1 MLHVQI
7 HPFLVQTLP
16 PPPLLS
22 LSLFNPLHA
31 SFSSRLLSLAPDSLS
46 VPRTHARTHTP
57 ARINTNVVGR
67 SVIVPIV
74 GPPVVE
80 HPRKSFD
87 ETAAAG
93 WLSPSCATTIII
105 RRDASTARV
114 GKDNEEREASRE
126 SMPRSQ
132 LDVVLRVR
140 IGLTPLKRGVRVPR
154 WKSAYLFLS
163 FFLFIFFSFLFFSLV
178 PVLTTTLHGPFR
190 VLNISGAST
199 TKPCSQHGSPSLK
212 KKREKRKNEKK
223 KKGTRA
229 SRGRARFVRLPLVLL
244 LSLAI
249 KLIRLLFTGFLYA
262 FVSSSFYTILCSL
275 PPPAHRRPFCR
286 PVSRLPDRRGW
297 RGTPPF
303 RIHAIR

>member
-1 MLHVQI
+1 MYTRRANYVKRWPRLNPESNSVQFLEYASIIRVMLHVQI

-67 SVIVPIV
+67 SVIVPIL

-154 WKSAYLFLS
+154 
-163 FFLFIFFSFLFFSLV
+163 
-178 PVLTTTLHGPFR
+178 
-190 VLNISGAST
+190 
-199 TKPCSQHGSPSLK
+199 
-212 KKREKRKNEKK
+212 
-223 KKGTRA
+223 
-229 SRGRARFVRLPLVLL
+229 
-244 LSLAI
+244 
-249 KLIRLLFTGFLYA
+249 
-262 FVSSSFYTILCSL
+262 
-275 PPPAHRRPFCR
+275 
-286 PVSRLPDRRGW
+286 
-297 RGTPPF
+297 
-303 RIHAIR
+303 